1 MKNTDITKLK
11 CPVEYTLHI
20 LNGKW
25 KLNVVWQLAGQK
37 CIRFNELQRHLDG
50 ISTVVLKRT
59 LQGLQDY
66 DIVHREQ
73 YNEVPPKV
81 EYSLTPLG
89 YGLLPVFKAMVE
101 WATENNPQQFPSNRI
116 NEIRNIYN
124 IKKNIKDTKLE

>member
-1 MKNTDITKLK
+1 MKETDTSKLL

-25 KLNVVWQLAGQK
+25 KLSVVWQLVGQK

-59 LQGLQDY
+59 LQELQEY
-66 DIVHREQ
+66 EIVHREQ

-81 EYSLTPLG
+81 EYSLTTLG

-101 WATENNPQQFPSNRI
+101 WATKNNPDQFSSKRI
-116 NEIRNIYN
+116 NEIRNMFKIDN
-124 IKKNIKDTKLE
+124 NFQASKLD